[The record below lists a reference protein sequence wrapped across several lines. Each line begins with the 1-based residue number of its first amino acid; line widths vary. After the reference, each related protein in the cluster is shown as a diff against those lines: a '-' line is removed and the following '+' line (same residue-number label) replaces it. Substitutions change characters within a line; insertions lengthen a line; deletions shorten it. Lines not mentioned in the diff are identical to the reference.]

1 MLAGLMITIL
11 GLTNIITGALL
22 ITSIEDYHQ
31 LEGEVEEL
39 IANYSETLAEYRYR
53 EGGR

>member
-22 ITSIEDYHQ
+22 ITSIQDYHQ
-31 LEGEVEEL
+31 LEGEIEDL
-39 IANYSETLAEYRYR
+39 IDEYMKVLDEHRKKVD
-53 EGGR
+53 

>member
-1 MLAGLMITIL
+1 MLSVIMIMIL
-11 GLTNIITGALL
+11 VMTNIITGALL
-22 ITSIEDYHQ
+22 VTAIQDYHQ

-39 IANYSETLAEYRYR
+39 IADYSKALAEYRYR